1 MTFISAFHKNYVKT
15 YMPEFLTELR
25 IESRQ
30 TAAGKTLTSYV
41 EETRKQ
47 KPMHGTLSGIS
58 KKQVSTKP
66 LEFMY
71 YSRAGTK
78 NTTAKKKGEK

>member
-1 MTFISAFHKNYVKT
+1 MKQIINAFHPLYVKT

-25 IESRQ
+25 TESRQ
-30 TAAGKTLTSYV
+30 TKAGQTLTTYV
-41 EETRKQ
+41 EKTRKK

-58 KKQVSTKP
+58 KKQISMKP

-71 YSRAGTK
+71 FSRAGTK
-78 NTTAKKKGEK
+78 NTTQKKK

>member
-1 MTFISAFHKNYVKT
+1 MTVINAFHPDYVKT
-15 YMPEFLTELR
+15 YMPQFLIDLR
-25 IESRQ
+25 TESRY
-30 TAAGKTLTSYV
+30 TAAGQTLTNHV
-41 EETRKQ
+41 EKTRKQ

-58 KKQVSTKP
+58 KKQISCKP

-78 NTTAKKKGEK
+78 NTTVKKKG

>member
-1 MTFISAFHKNYVKT
+1 MINAFHPAYVKT

-25 IESRQ
+25 TESRQ
-30 TAAGKTLTSYV
+30 TKAGQTLSAYV
-41 EETRKQ
+41 ETTRKQ

-71 YSRAGTK
+71 FSRAGTK
-78 NTTAKKKGEK
+78 NTTAKKKG